1 MADMMFLYEAFPP
14 LKAVSRKS
22 ENLPGLELFSL

>member
-1 MADMMFLYEAFPP
+1 MADMMFLYEAFP